1 MKRSQIKRRPLADSV
16 LTNLEPDAK
25 EYQEKDSPNL
35 YFRVKPNGTK
45 SWMLRYKRPNGSWA
59 WKGLG
64 GFPSVSGKIAREKA
78 HQILKDLSNGV
89 DIAKPA
95 NNPASD
101 DVLFRTVG
109 DDWYR
114 RKVVAGRSHG
124 SLKQYKGYLEKDIYP
139 VLGDLGLKQITRAD
153 CAKIQANLEARG
165 SYVIAAKIRRWLT
178 QIFSLAIGQG
188 LLELNPASELRQ
200 IAQEGIKE
208 KQYPH
213 LLEDELPAFLKA
225 LRRSRGTIITLTLVR
240 LVLRTASRPGSA
252 RRAEWSEMDLDN
264 GVWTIPAP
272 KMKTRVAHVVPLAQQ
287 TVEELRKLHERTGL
301 NQYVFPGSGQNAVI
315 SEVAINKA
323 LQSVGYRDKLVGHGC
338 RHTAS
343 TLLHEH
349 GWDHHVIEAQ
359 LAHKV
364 QGVAGVYN
372 KAVYLEQ
379 RKKMMQWYAD
389 YLDKLEKS

>member
-89 DIAKPA
+89 DITKPA

-208 KQYPH
+208 KQYPY

-225 LRRSRGTIITLTLVR
+225 LRRSKGTIVTLTLVR

-272 KMKTRVAHVVPLAQQ
+272 KMKTRVAHVVPLARQ

-379 RKKMMQWYAD
+379 RKEMMQWYAD

>member
-89 DIAKPA
+89 DITKPA

-208 KQYPH
+208 KQYPY

-225 LRRSRGTIITLTLVR
+225 LRRSKGTIVTLTLVR

-264 GVWTIPAP
+264 EVWTIPAP
-272 KMKTRVAHVVPLAQQ
+272 KMKTRVAHVVPLARQ

-379 RKKMMQWYAD
+379 RKEMMQWYAD